1 MTITKYIKSH
11 DDYGHNVNL
20 NFNGNGET
28 VNTLVGGT
36 LSILLTW
43 VFRIYMFLRI
53 KTLVTLD
60 NTNVLTVTYST
71 NYDELS

>member
-1 MTITKYIKSH
+1 MTITKYIKSF
-11 DDYGHNVNL
+11 DDYGHSVNL

-28 VNTLVGGT
+28 VNTLIGGT

-60 NTNVLTVTYST
+60 NTNVLSVTYST